1 MVNGSTPVPWLPLL
15 ALCPACK
22 NTGHHSHE
30 PHRVLAPLFDV
41 LNVTARH
48 GVVIDGGTSFDMTE
62 GVFAL
67 KRGFKVIGIEARS
80 TVYAAL
86 LAKHNQSV
94 AMGELT
100 LLHAAL
106 GDRAGGFTYIYNAH
120 DATST
125 SLAAAGRY
133 VERRNPLMKEAVA
146 TTTLDSLVGDGEP
159 CAMIKLDVQGAV
171 RGPRARARASV
182 EACIHMFVC
191 FTL

>member
-94 AMGELT
+94 AMAQLT
-100 LLHAAL
+100 LLRLSSTSVSGSVEPLAAL
-106 GDRAGGFTYIYNAH
+106 TQL
-120 DATST
+120 TEL
-125 SLAAAGRY
+125 SLYSY
-133 VERRNPLMKEAVA
+133 V
-146 TTTLDSLVGDGEP
+146 S
-159 CAMIKLDVQGAV
+159 
-171 RGPRARARASV
+171 
-182 EACIHMFVC
+182 
-191 FTL
+191 